1 MKALILVDLENEWI
15 DPNSNYYVGDISKSL
30 EKMNNLID
38 FCRKNGDK
46 IIFVRHIEKGS
57 EFAFVENSRNVE
69 IIDSLHKL
77 PQDFLISKYKISPFY
92 ETNLVEELAGIQEI
106 IVGGILTNLCVRS
119 LIQDAYDRDFV
130 ITVIKDCCITKSKE
144 IQEFTFRD
152 LKETREEI
160 NFIDLSEFLQVT
172 KEF

>member
-15 DPNSNYYVGDISKSL
+15 SPDSDYYVGDISKSL
-30 EKMNNLID
+30 DKINNLID
-38 FCRKNGDK
+38 FCRNNGDK
-46 IIFVRHIEKGS
+46 IIFVRHIERGS
-57 EFAFVENSRNVE
+57 DSAFVENSRNVE
-69 IIDSLHKL
+69 IIESLHKL
-77 PQDFLISKYKISPFY
+77 PQDSIISKYKISPFY
-92 ETNLVEELAGIQEI
+92 ETNLAEELAGIQEI

-152 LKETREEI
+152 LRETRTEI
-160 NFIDLSEFLQVT
+160 NFMDLFEFLQAT
-172 KEF
+172 KKF